1 MNIMNI
7 IKKII
12 RKLVNSFGIDIVK
25 LEKPS
30 GLDNPY
36 CQYSKVK
43 GNIIDVEML
52 GKMSLT
58 IPGMIT
64 PEAGKFLYSLCY
76 MQDLEGDV
84 VEIGSWQGRSSTFL
98 ARAVKESGNGDFY
111 AIDHFGG
118 NPGKADFYKIN
129 GSLSNLKDSFNDNLS
144 RFGLIDSVNLLD
156 MVNTQA
162 CEKLKGKKIRFL
174 FVDGDHTKDGVKKDI
189 ELFFPQLEKGSIVV
203 FDDYFKAFPGLID
216 AVDEIFEKYDFDKV
230 FYHRHTLVIK
240 L

>member
-1 MNIMNI
+1 MREM
-7 IKKII
+7 KKIV
-12 RKLVNSFGIDIVK
+12 RKIVNNFGIDIVK
-25 LEKPS
+25 LEKAT

-43 GNIIDVEML
+43 SNIVDVEML
-52 GKMSLT
+52 GKMSLS

-98 ARAVKESGNGDFY
+98 ARAVKESGNGNFY

-118 NPGKADFYKIN
+118 NVGKEELYAIN
-129 GSLSNLKDSFNDNLS
+129 GSLSSLKDSFNDNLS

-162 CEKLKGKKIRFL
+162 CEKIKGKKIRFL
-174 FVDGDHTKDGVKKDI
+174 FIDGDHTKDGVKKDI

-203 FDDYFKAFPGLID
+203 FDDYFEGFSGLIE
-216 AVDEIFEKYDFDKV
+216 AVDEILEKYNFDKV

-240 L
+240 I

>member
-1 MNIMNI
+1 VKNI

-12 RKLVNSFGIDIVK
+12 RKILNISGMDIIK
-25 LEKPS
+25 LEKAVLP
-30 GLDNPY
+30 DDPY

-43 GNIIDVEML
+43 FNIIDVEKL

-84 VEIGSWQGRSSTFL
+84 IEIGSWQGRSTTFL
-98 ARAVKESGNGDFY
+98 ARAVRESGNGNFY

-118 NPGKADFYKIN
+118 NAGKEEFYAIN
-129 GSLSNLKDSFNDNLS
+129 GSLSSLKDNFNDNLS
-144 RFGLIDSVNLLD
+144 RFGLIDTVNLLD
-156 MVNTQA
+156 MVNTEA
-162 CEKLKGKKIRFL
+162 CEKIKGRKIRFL
-174 FVDGDHTKDGVKKDI
+174 FIDGDHTKDGVKKDI

-203 FDDYFKAFPGLID
+203 FDDYFEGFSGLIE
-216 AVDEIFEKYDFDKV
+216 AVDEILEKYNFDKV

>member
-1 MNIMNI
+1 M
-7 IKKII
+7 KKII
-12 RKLVNSFGIDIVK
+12 KAIANRFGIDIVK
-25 LEKPS
+25 LEKATGS
-30 GLDNPY
+30 ENPY

-43 GNIIDVEML
+43 KNIIDVEAL
-52 GKMSLT
+52 GKISLT
-58 IPGMIT
+58 VPGMIT

-98 ARAVKESGNGDFY
+98 ARAVKESGNGNFY

-118 NPGKADFYKIN
+118 NVGKEEFYKVN
-129 GSLSNLKDSFNDNLS
+129 GSLVSLKDNFIDNLS
-144 RFGLIDSVNLLD
+144 RLDLIDAVNLLD
-156 MVNTQA
+156 MTNTEA
-162 CEKLKGKKIRFL
+162 SEKIKDRKIRFL
-174 FVDGDHTKDGVKKDI
+174 FIDGDHTKSGVRKDI

-203 FDDYFKAFPGLID
+203 FDDYFEGFPGLIE
-216 AVDEIFEKYDFDKV
+216 AVDEILENIEVDKI

>member
-1 MNIMNI
+1 MVNIINKI
-7 IKKII
+7 IKKI
-12 RKLVNSFGIDIVK
+12 VNRFGIDIVK
-25 LEKPS
+25 IEKAEY
-30 GLDNPY
+30 LDNPY
-36 CQYSKVK
+36 CQHSKVK
-43 GNIIDVEML
+43 GNIIDVEKL

-64 PEAGKFLYSLCY
+64 SQAGKFLYSLCY

-98 ARAVKESGNGDFY
+98 ARAVKESGNGKFY

-118 NPGKADFYKIN
+118 NVGKEEFYAIN
-129 GSLSNLKDSFNDNLS
+129 GSLSSLKDSFIENLS
-144 RFGLIDSVNLLD
+144 RFGLIDTVNLLD

-162 CEKLKGKKIRFL
+162 YEKIKGKKIRFL
-174 FVDGDHTKDGVKKDI
+174 FIDGDHTKDGVKKDI

-203 FDDYFKAFPGLID
+203 FDDYFKGFPGLIE
-216 AVDEIFEKYDFDKV
+216 AVDEIFEKYNFDKV

>member
-1 MNIMNI
+1 MINR
-7 IKKII
+7 IKRII
-12 RKLVNSFGIDIVK
+12 RKIVNSFGVDIIK
-25 LEKPS
+25 LEKAT

-52 GKMSLT
+52 GKMSLS

-98 ARAVKESGNGDFY
+98 ARAVKESLNGNFY

-118 NPGKADFYKIN
+118 NAGKEEFYAIN
-129 GSLSNLKDSFNDNLS
+129 GSLSSLKDNFNDNLS
-144 RFGLIDSVNLLD
+144 RFGLIDTVNLLD
-156 MVNTQA
+156 MVNTEA
-162 CEKLKGKKIRFL
+162 CEKIKGRKIRFL
-174 FVDGDHTKDGVKKDI
+174 FIDGDHTKDGVKKDI

-203 FDDYFKAFPGLID
+203 FDDYFEGFSGLIE
-216 AVDEIFEKYDFDKV
+216 AVDEILEKYNFDKV

>member
-1 MNIMNI
+1 VINR
-7 IKKII
+7 IKRII
-12 RKLVNSFGIDIVK
+12 RKIVNSFGVDIIK
-25 LEKPS
+25 LEKAT

-52 GKMSLT
+52 GKMSLS

-98 ARAVKESGNGDFY
+98 ARAVKESLNGNFY

-118 NPGKADFYKIN
+118 NAGKEEFYAIN
-129 GSLSNLKDSFNDNLS
+129 GSLSSLKDNFNDNLS
-144 RFGLIDSVNLLD
+144 RFGLIDTVNLLD
-156 MVNTQA
+156 MVNTEA
-162 CEKLKGKKIRFL
+162 CEKIKGRKIRFL
-174 FVDGDHTKDGVKKDI
+174 FIDGDHTKDGVKKDI

-203 FDDYFKAFPGLID
+203 FDDYFEGFSGLIE
-216 AVDEIFEKYDFDKV
+216 AVDEILEKYNFDKV